1 MFLAWFLATA
11 AFTEPLQIKILG
23 EASWPRT
30 FSPKKRATPDKKVW
44 EEDIQFENDQKSL
57 EKKFVKVCL
66 HSSAN
71 LVALKLCYFLVEKI
85 RQIEG
90 EIAFLVILVQK
101 KIVNLLFTECKQTFT
116 IFFHLLQN
124 TVIYFDVNLYK
135 GCPFS

>member
-1 MFLAWFLATA
+1 M
-11 AFTEPLQIKILG
+11 
-23 EASWPRT
+23 ASHFFPQ
-30 FSPKKRATPDKKVW
+30 KRATPDKKVW

-101 KIVNLLFTECKQTFT
+101 NRQF
-116 IFFHLLQN
+116 
-124 TVIYFDVNLYK
+124 VIY
-135 GCPFS
+135 